1 MTSLETVVDAGAGR
15 SVAARTAEAAT
26 LPGVQY
32 LRGFAALLVV
42 AFHASANIADPAIL
56 GMRGPALF
64 DYGYLGVDLF
74 FVISG
79 FIITYTT
86 LDPATGRTLV
96 SVRDFAARR
105 FLRIVPFMWLCIVG
119 YALLRLAGRGA
130 DIPTLSYLRALLLW
144 PVGELKP
151 DVIWTLRHEA
161 LFYAVFALT
170 FLMRPGLR
178 PVFAVWAL
186 SPLLLDAIRPIGTL
200 EKAHDLLEFIANP
213 VNIQF
218 GLGVAVGLLFGRHG
232 TSLPQAV
239 APLLRGA
246 RGLAVLALLSLA
258 LMAIGYGLDLHIMTI
273 RTALLAGILA
283 SIMLVVGIVVPS
295 RHPDGRGAIV
305 GSGKLIGDASY
316 AIYLTHIPVMLV
328 LLSLLRRF
336 VPQMSWGLA
345 MTVLIAAALAVG
357 IAAHLL
363 VERPLVRH
371 LKRLNSLRHA

>member
-1 MTSLETVVDAGAGR
+1 MTTRDADLNAGSR
-15 SVAARTAEAAT
+15 GSPADATASAT

-56 GMRGPALF
+56 GRSGPALF

-86 LDPATGRTLV
+86 LDRSTGRAFMT
-96 SVRDFAARR
+96 VRDFATRR
-105 FLRIVPFMWLCIVG
+105 FMRIVPFMWVCIVA

-130 DIPTLSYLRALLLW
+130 DIPTMSYLRAMLLW

-170 FLMRPGLR
+170 FLTRPGLR
-178 PVFAVWAL
+178 PVFALWAL
-186 SPLLLDAIRPIGTL
+186 SSLLLDAIRPIGTL

-213 VNIQF
+213 VNLQF
-218 GLGVAVGLLFGRHG
+218 GFGVAIGLLATRPAA
-232 TSLPQAV
+232 SWSRAA
-239 APLLRGA
+239 APFLRGA
-246 RGLAVLALLSLA
+246 WGLAVLAALSLG
-258 LMAIGYGLDLHIMTI
+258 LMATGYALDLHIMTI
-273 RTALLAGILA
+273 RTALIAGILA
-283 SIMLVVGIVVPS
+283 SIMLALGIAVPS
-295 RHPDGRGAIV
+295 RHPDGRGAVISA
-305 GSGKLIGDASY
+305 GRLAGDASY

-336 VPQMSWGLA
+336 APQASWGVA
-345 MTVLIAAALAVG
+345 MVGVVLGALSVGVAV
-357 IAAHLL
+357 HLL
-363 VERPLVRH
+363 VEGPLVRRM
-371 LKRLNSLRHA
+371 KRIGGLRHG